1 MAHCAYWLTDILS
14 FDHPATSVRCAGRSP
29 LVQTRRLR
37 IRILQS
43 EKGDKLEL
51 APVWLQQGSLLPL
64 LCWAP
69 SYLLCS
75 VTQWNE
81 KKEKRILCF
90 SILLS
95 SRCHRPSNSALSSCC
110 PTALCGKE
118 NWRSTPVCVSLS
130 AGKRTDKALQSV
142 LLVLAHSFPREA
154 RLALTTW
161 LKGFW
166 TDHTLLSI
174 HGKPKVALHRQ
185 VC

>member
-118 NWRSTPVCVSLS
+118 NWRSTPVCAAGSCSLFS
-130 AGKRTDKALQSV
+130 QRSPSCPDNMTKRVLDRPHTIKHSWKAKSCIAQASMLKST
-142 LLVLAHSFPREA
+142 SKFPS
-154 RLALTTW
+154 
-161 LKGFW
+161 
-166 TDHTLLSI
+166 H
-174 HGKPKVALHRQ
+174 
-185 VC
+185 